1 MSDAAAS
8 GATLPSGALTARTA
22 RRLWRDHEERAGA
35 GGGDGAVGLRIGIAA
50 SFTANTLV
58 QFLGAHLLREGIT
71 PQFSV
76 GPYNQLFQTCTDP
89 AAAFGGPCDVIVMLW
104 RLEDLMPDEIDR
116 AADGDQA
123 ANTRAVGKVAQL
135 AAAIRHLRTTFSG
148 TLIVGVPPLP
158 AGVSTAAL
166 AVDNGAGLP
175 AFHRAMAS
183 RFTDLMKTVEGV
195 SLFEL
200 DAVLHAVGLNAAW
213 DARQWYLYRLPFSDT
228 FMFETGVVLGRVI
241 VASRRAAKKCVVL
254 DCDNTLWGGIIG
266 EDGIDGI
273 AIGEEFPGSA
283 FRDFHKLL
291 LHWRSRGVLL
301 AVASK
306 NNEADV
312 FEVFDRHTG
321 MALRREDIS
330 SWQVNWRPKSENIA
344 LIAKS
349 LNIGTDSLVFIDDNP
364 MEIEYM
370 RSAHPEVTSILLPP
384 EPADIVTTLQ
394 KLAVLDRIDISDE
407 DRKRADMMRE
417 EQGREAFAS
426 QVSHDEFLQALALR
440 LDLFAAQPEDLGRIT
455 QLVNKTNQ
463 FNLTTKRRTLDEMRA
478 LAHSPDHRIYGLRVS
493 DKFGE
498 YGLTGAVIIEIPLD
512 DRRIWDIDTLLLSCR
527 VLGRGVET
535 GLVAA
540 LAGDARAAGAVE
552 FTATFLPTKKNALAA
567 TFLPDHGF
575 TSIGDTRWRLPL
587 ADAADVP
594 AHIERVTPQRA
605 AAE

>member
-1 MSDAAAS
+1 MSDAAREGEAS
-8 GATLPSGALTARTA
+8 AGLTARSA
-22 RRLWRDHEERAGA
+22 RRLWRDHEERAGT
-35 GGGDGAVGLRIGIAA
+35 DGAPGLRIGIAA
-50 SFTANTLV
+50 SFTANTLP
-58 QFLGAHLLREGIT
+58 QFLGAYLLREGIT

-89 AAAFGGPCDVIVMLW
+89 TMAFGGPCDVIVMLW
-104 RLEDLMPDEIDR
+104 RLEDIMPDDIDR
-116 AADGDQA
+116 AADGDEA
-123 ANTRAVGKVAQL
+123 AGTRAAGKIAEL
-135 AAAIRHLRTTFSG
+135 AAAIRHLRATFSG

-175 AFHRAMAS
+175 AFHRAMA
-183 RFTDLMKTVEGV
+183 RKFADLMKTVEGV
-195 SLFEL
+195 SLVEL
-200 DAVLHAVGLNAAW
+200 DAVLHAVGLNAAY
-213 DARQWYLYRLPFSDT
+213 DPRQWYLYRLPFSDT
-228 FMFETGVVLGRVI
+228 FMFETGVMLGRVV

-254 DCDNTLWGGIIG
+254 DCDNTLWGGIVG

-291 LHWRSRGVLL
+291 LHWRYRGVLL

-312 FEVFDRHTG
+312 FEVFDRHGG
-321 MALRREDIS
+321 MALKREHIS
-330 SWQVNWRPKSENIA
+330 AWQVNWRPKSENIV

-370 RSAHPEVTSILLPP
+370 RSARPEVTAILLPP

-394 KLAVLDRIDISDE
+394 KLAVFDRIDISDE

-426 QVSHDEFLQALALR
+426 QVSHEEFLQALALR
-440 LDLFAAQPEDLGRIT
+440 LDLFIAQPEDLGRIT

-463 FNLTTKRRTLDEMRA
+463 FNLTTRRRTLDEMRA
-478 LAHSPDHRIYGLRVS
+478 LVRSPDHRIYGLRVS

-498 YGLTGAVIIEIPLD
+498 YGLTGAVIIEIPAG
-512 DRRIWDIDTLLLSCR
+512 DRRVWDIDTLLLSCR

-540 LAGDARAAGAVE
+540 LAADARAAGAAE

-575 TSIGDTRWRLPL
+575 TSTGDTRWRLPL
-587 ADAADVP
+587 ADVAEVP
-594 AHIERVTPQRA
+594 AHIERVAPQRA